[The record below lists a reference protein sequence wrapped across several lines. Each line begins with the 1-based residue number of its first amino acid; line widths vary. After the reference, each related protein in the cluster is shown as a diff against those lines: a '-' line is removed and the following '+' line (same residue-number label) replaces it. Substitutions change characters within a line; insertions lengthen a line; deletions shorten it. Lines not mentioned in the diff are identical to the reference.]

1 MSMVVVMLTVKL
13 VVRLLMQSMRNRY
26 VLVGYFIPLLMSLSK
41 LTLPPL
47 VSSSENRNL
56 TVTPLRPIPVMVMM
70 IVTIITTQSIPS
82 VNRAG
87 YHATHSLVSSTFLF
101 FFCIVFYSYYSYSSD
116 QGGAIVVLL
125 CMYVCICL

>member
-1 MSMVVVMLTVKL
+1 MLTVNL
-13 VVRLLMQSMRNRY
+13 PVVVRLLLVMQSMRNRY

-70 IVTIITTQSIPS
+70 IVTMMMS
-82 VNRAG
+82 N
-87 YHATHSLVSSTFLF
+87 YYLV
-101 FFCIVFYSYYSYSSD
+101 YP
-116 QGGAIVVLL
+116 
-125 CMYVCICL
+125 IC